1 MLESINKLPRWLSW
15 GLGITLII
23 ANGWL
28 LLPVF
33 RSLQPL
39 FTVVVAA
46 ALLAFLLE
54 YPVLFLISRGLK
66 RSYAVASV
74 FGLALVILLTLGIT
88 LLPLLLAQLDQLAN
102 RLPSWIES
110 GTEQLQALQVWA
122 GDRHLPVNVSA
133 IISQLEDRLAKELQV
148 LPTQIL
154 DFAIEAFDSTLEV
167 LLVIVLTF
175 YLLLDGERL
184 WTGIFQWFPDNLGS
198 QIQTSLQQSFRNYYL
213 GQATIAALMGVTVT
227 IAFLLLRV
235 PFGLLFGIG
244 IGALVL
250 IPLGD
255 IFGIISVSL
264 LMTLKSVWLG
274 VEVLVVA
281 TLIDQAIDQAIA
293 PRIMGKLVGLNPVW
307 IIISLL
313 LGAKAGGVLGVII
326 AVPLAGALKNLT
338 DNLRNTNEAKL
349 NKITER
355 LSG

>member
-1 MLESINKLPRWLSW
+1 MKLARWLSW
-15 GLGITLII
+15 GLGITVVAI
-23 ANGWL
+23 NGWL
-28 LLPVF
+28 WLPVV
-33 RSLQPL
+33 RYLQPL
-39 FTVVVAA
+39 FTLIVAA

-66 RSYAVASV
+66 RSYAVGSV
-74 FGLALVILLTLGIT
+74 FGGALVIVVTLGIT
-88 LLPLLLAQLDQLAN
+88 LLPLLLDQLDQLAH

-110 GTEQLQALQVWA
+110 GIGQLQALQVWA
-122 GDRHLPVNVSA
+122 GDRHLPVDVSA
-133 IISQLEDRLAKELQV
+133 IIAQLKDRLANELQI

-154 DFAIEAFDSTLEV
+154 NFAIEAFDSTLEV
-167 LLVIVLTF
+167 LLVIILTF

-184 WTGIFQWFPDNLGS
+184 WAGIFQWFPANLGR

-213 GQATIAALMGVTVT
+213 GQATIAALMGVSVT

-264 LMTLKSVWLG
+264 LMTLKSIWLG

-281 TLIDQAIDQAIA
+281 TFIDQAIDQAIA
-293 PRIMGKLVGLNPVW
+293 PRIMGKLIGLNPIW
-307 IIISLL
+307 IIITLL
-313 LGAKAGGVLGVII
+313 LGAKVGGVLGVII
-326 AVPLAGALKNLT
+326 AVPLAGAVKNLA
-338 DNLRNTNEAKL
+338 DSLKETNDQASE
-349 NKITER
+349 TF
-355 LSG
+355 